1 MFRGIGGQSVKSDIL
16 DFRGFIAQLS
26 PHRIHTEKEPVIYNI
41 IIFIILF
48 LCKKTVQFK
57 GIIDSN
63 MKYLEII
70 SEQNE
75 LRIREH
81 GKEKMV

>member
-1 MFRGIGGQSVKSDIL
+1 MVQGIVANQSNPISSMLEAFCLIKPSQNPY
-16 DFRGFIAQLS
+16 G
-26 PHRIHTEKEPVIYNI
+26 KEPVIYNI

-75 LRIREH
+75 LRRREH
-81 GKEKMV
+81 GKEKVG